1 MTAARGVFIGQRK
14 DRMGARLLM
23 MLTCIRLAEDF
34 GADYKV
40 NWFPKG
46 ADAPE
51 LDTPSELF
59 TQSWMDMH
67 FLDAHAFDALTQDA
81 LPVWSFLGDKSPDRL
96 QAHLAVGRSVLV
108 EEGFE
113 VLAFPWEDIETIRP
127 RYRNF
132 IHRIGFAEDIRAV
145 MEQADARLSGQGVS
159 AYHIRR
165 GDILNGEPWKH
176 TTWPAKIEPEEL
188 YEAHL
193 EKTKGQTAIMFSDQ
207 PELIARFQSK
217 FPQLLQM
224 SDIADLSSLSRAKR
238 DFLELYAMSRADQ
251 VIAPFISAF
260 SMAAARISG
269 QQRKVFREVLTEEEM
284 QAANERMVQRL
295 GKGADQF
302 LNLSEAAHVYSKASF
317 FLHGLGSEDRFD
329 EAKML
334 VDPLLQAGADNAF
347 LPLLQAL
354 NLFYLRDWAAAL
366 TLTEQALN
374 NPNLWPEDHAVATAL
389 RAAILGGQKRRW
401 MAAQTFGRAFWTKP
415 LRPDVIIFGSRLVY
429 RDQMSYRAMPPLDWV
444 MLKSV
449 RRPWF
454 NYNSHVAQRKVLVR
468 LPCNFDLLLLDWA
481 CLAIDQRAQR
491 LASNAAR
498 LSLLLESMQ
507 SSTLLPE
514 DVRMS
519 PESAAFQGT
528 KALIQLHLGEAS
540 LGQAID
546 TAQRAVQDLPDSALY
561 LKRLAELLEQA
572 GDIVS
577 ARLTMA
583 EALACDPD
591 NPFLIFAMG
600 QFLTRNDAVE
610 QGQNQII
617 QAADLDDNTAAIQ
630 GEAGQI
636 LLRRGDRQQA
646 RRYLKRARDLC
657 PTFKKFSNQLKRAG
671 GDG

>member
-238 DFLELYAMSRADQ
+238 DFLELYTMSRADQ
-251 VIAPFISAF
+251 VIAPAVSAF
-260 SMAAARISG
+260 SMAASRIAGS
-269 QQRKVFREVLTEEEM
+269 QSKMFREVLSESELTEAHEKVV
-284 QAANERMVQRL
+284 ERLRN
-295 GKGADQF
+295 GPSGF
-302 LNLSEAAHVYSKASF
+302 INGSEAAHIYAKATFHLYS
-317 FLHGLGSEDRFD
+317 LHSADRAQ
-329 EAKML
+329 EAA
-334 VDPLLQAGADNAF
+334 DITHALLDTEADNAF
-347 LPLLQAL
+347 LPLLQAI
-354 NLFYLRDWAAAL
+354 NFFYLQRWGDAL
-366 TLTEQALN
+366 RMADLVLE
-374 NPNLWPEDHAVATAL
+374 NPNTWPEDYAVARAL
-389 RAAILGGQKRRW
+389 RAATLGGQKKRW
-401 MAAQTFGRAFWTKP
+401 NAAREFSQAFWAKP
-415 LRPDVIIFGSRLVY
+415 LRPDITIFGSRLLF
-429 RDQMSYRAMPPLDWV
+429 RDQLAYRALPPADWA
-444 MLKSV
+444 MQRAI
-449 RRPWF
+449 RRSWF
-454 NYNSHVAQRKVLVR
+454 NYNAHIAQRKVISR
-468 LPCNFDLLLLDWA
+468 RPCNFDLLLLDWA
-481 CLAIDQRAQR
+481 FLSVDEKARRLPNDRDRLQILQDGLLNMTNLSPLIQIPENSPSYRSLSGALQLRLGETNLTTKIDQ
-491 LASNAAR
+491 AR
-498 LSLLLESMQ
+498 RVCK
-507 SSTLLPE
+507 
-514 DVRMS
+514 DC
-519 PESAAFQGT
+519 
-528 KALIQLHLGEAS
+528 
-540 LGQAID
+540 
-546 TAQRAVQDLPDSALY
+546 PDNPLFY
-561 LKRLAELLEQA
+561 KRLCDLYEADGEIAQ
-572 GDIVS
+572 

-600 QFLTRNDAVE
+600 QFLTRNNAVE
-610 QGQNQII
+610 QGQSQII